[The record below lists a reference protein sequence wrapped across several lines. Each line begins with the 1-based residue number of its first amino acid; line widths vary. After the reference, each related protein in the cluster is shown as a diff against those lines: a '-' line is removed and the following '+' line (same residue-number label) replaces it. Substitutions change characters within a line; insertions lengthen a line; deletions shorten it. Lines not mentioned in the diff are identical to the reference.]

1 MVSKTKLK
9 TQISKDNIMTEATEK
24 KSRKGGS
31 RKPQEFIVVVKA
43 TNKADGTMLDL
54 NDYDVT
60 LTSASGKDFK
70 SILAEVRSTPGA
82 VAIDVQA
89 PQSAKKQ
96 AETAA
101 A

>member
-1 MVSKTKLK
+1 
-9 TQISKDNIMTEATEK
+9 MTEAAEK

-31 RKPQEFIVVVKA
+31 RKPQEFIVVVKV
-43 TNKADGTMLDL
+43 TNKADGTVLDL
-54 NDYDVT
+54 NDYDVS

-70 SILAEVRSTPGA
+70 SILAEVRATPGA

-89 PQSAKKQ
+89 PQSAKKL
-96 AETAA
+96 AEDAA